1 MYTQPDPVPD
11 VTDDH
16 ANVVPP
22 DENTEAAMQS
32 TAKAATS
39 LELEEC
45 KAKINTLE
53 NLVAGLIK
61 STTINHANS
70 APKDNISPATNL
82 DSPRISPEST
92 DLASNESPTVASA
105 ITALQIKSKEFETA
119 ISTLNEDLT
128 QDQSTCKKTLQEIQQ
143 IKTNTGRVFSSQREM
158 RNMIVNTDQKLSKAC
173 TMIDSIHKT
182 AYGRYRIGDEVP
194 GDLFLS
200 FPKAEVTV

>member
-1 MYTQPDPVPD
+1 MNSKSENLELSTDNNLVAKLEKLELAMNSANEKMRNNWRLTKKLQQQMNDMEKFLLMYAQPDLAPNAAD
-11 VTDDH
+11 EH

-82 DSPRISPEST
+82 DSPTISSEST
-92 DLASNESPTVASA
+92 DLASN
-105 ITALQIKSKEFETA
+105 
-119 ISTLNEDLT
+119 
-128 QDQSTCKKTLQEIQQ
+128 
-143 IKTNTGRVFSSQREM
+143 
-158 RNMIVNTDQKLSKAC
+158 
-173 TMIDSIHKT
+173 
-182 AYGRYRIGDEVP
+182 
-194 GDLFLS
+194 
-200 FPKAEVTV
+200 